1 MSLKIGVNLTR
12 NYSINFDLP
21 KRKKNL
27 IKFIVLHYTGMNSES
42 EAIKRLCDPSSKVSS
57 HYFIKNNGDLLNLVP
72 DLYNAWHAGK
82 SSWKKFKSLNR
93 YSIGIEINNPGH
105 EFRYKKYSSK
115 QILSLIKLLK
125 NLKKEY
131 KIKKQNILGHSDIS
145 PNRKKDPGEK
155 FPWNKLAKKKLCKWH
170 TLCENKIKIY
180 RNLKLD
186 IYDEKTFFNNLY
198 KIGYSKIIDA
208 KYKSKK
214 INLIKAFQRRYRQ
227 SLINGKIDKECLLI
241 SQNLL
246 KN

>member
-21 KRKKNL
+21 KRNKNL
-27 IKFIVLHYTGMNSES
+27 IKFVIIHYTGMNSES
-42 EAIKRLCDPSSKVSS
+42 KAIKRLCDSSSKVSS
-57 HYFIKNNGDLLNLVP
+57 HYFIKNNGDLLSLVP
-72 DLYNAWHAGK
+72 DSYNAWHAGK
-82 SSWKKFKSLNR
+82 SSWKNFKSLNR

-105 EFRYKKYSSK
+105 EFKYKKYSSK
-115 QILSLIKLLK
+115 QISSLMKLLK
-125 NLKKEY
+125 NLKKKY
-131 KIKKQNILGHSDIS
+131 NIKKQNILGHSDIS

-170 TLCENKIKIY
+170 DLRENKIKIY

-186 IYDEKTFFNNLY
+186 VYNEKKFFNNLH
-198 KIGYSKIIDA
+198 KIGYSKIFGA
-208 KYKSKK
+208 KYKNKK
-214 INLIKAFQRRYRQ
+214 INLIKSFQRRYRQ

-241 SQNLL
+241 SQNLI

>member
-1 MSLKIGVNLTR
+1 MGVNLTR

-27 IKFIVLHYTGMNSES
+27 IKFVIIHYTGMNSES
-42 EAIKRLCDPSSKVSS
+42 KAIKKLCDSSSKVSS

-105 EFRYKKYSSK
+105 EFKYKKYSSK
-115 QILSLIKLLK
+115 QISSLMKLLK
-125 NLKKEY
+125 NLKEKY

-170 TLCENKIKIY
+170 DLSENKIKIY
-180 RNLKLD
+180 RNIKLD
-186 IYDEKTFFNNLY
+186 IYNEKKFFNNLY
-198 KIGYSKIIDA
+198 KIGYSKIFGA

>member
-27 IKFIVLHYTGMNSES
+27 IKFVIIHYTGMNSES
-42 EAIKRLCDPSSKVSS
+42 KAIKRLCDSSSKVSS

-105 EFRYKKYSSK
+105 EFKYKKYSSK
-115 QILSLIKLLK
+115 QISSLMKLLK
-125 NLKKEY
+125 NLKKKY

-170 TLCENKIKIY
+170 DLRENKIKIY

-186 IYDEKTFFNNLY
+186 NYNEKKFFNNLY
-198 KIGYSKIIDA
+198 KIGYSKIFDA

-227 SLINGKIDKECLLI
+227 SLINGKIDKECFLI